1 MSNVD
6 PVAALFADLDRPLSP
21 RPEFERA
28 LRARLLTELRTP
40 ASTRAVWRSFSDAL
54 PPIRSWTR
62 LRLALVLIAL
72 FLLLAGVA
80 TATYLVGSWGGG
92 VVSTLNSPANGV
104 DSISGVGP
112 DGKVSTT
119 WRCPRDVFCGD
130 LVSAA
135 WAPDGRRIAFS
146 LTEFGGHSSYPGL
159 HVVDTL
165 TGRDQHMIGAFSQGP
180 AMAAQRATW
189 LRQARAY
196 IQRYGCLVPDQ
207 LSWSP
212 DGSKIAY
219 ACAVIRNGFISSDL
233 HIVNADGSRP
243 RVLRTGTPGAAW
255 PSWSPDGTRIAFS
268 AAADPREH
276 VRTNTTQPD
285 RVVRSSVYTIQLNGA
300 HRQLVVKDA
309 AAPAWSPRWLF
320 DRLSFRLRAS
330 STRHTRRTRRDAGR
344 QLRSLLRHRPG
355 RIADLGSRRHEN
367 RNRHEPR
374 RLPRRPR
381 RNAPETGRQV
391 RSRKHHRLA
400 PPRMAAD
407 SSQDSLN

>member
-1 MSNVD
+1 VSNVD

-40 ASTRAVWRSFSDAL
+40 ASTRAAWRSFSDAL

-104 DSISGVGP
+104 DSISGIGS
-112 DGKVSTT
+112 DGRVRTI

-159 HVVDTL
+159 HVVDTV

-180 AMAAQRATW
+180 GTAAKRTAW
-189 LRQARAY
+189 VRQAQAQ
-196 IQRYGCLVPDQ
+196 IHRYGCLVPDQ

-233 HIVNADGSRP
+233 RIVNADGSRP

-268 AAADPREH
+268 TAAAPREH

-285 RVVRSSVYTIQLNGA
+285 RVVHSSIYTVDLRGA
-300 HRQLVVKDA
+300 HRQLVAKDA
-309 AAPAWSPRWLF
+309 AAPVWSPDGSLIAYRSGCGRV
-320 DRLSFRLRAS
+320 RLA
-330 STRHTRRTRRDAGR
+330 TPDGHDATPAGNSAR
-344 QLRSLLRHRPG
+344 CSGIGPTGLPIWAPDG
-355 RIADLGSRRHEN
+355 TRIAIGTSHGIYLIDPDGTHLQQITKPGIAGITGTI
-367 RNRHEPR
+367 
-374 RLPRRPR
+374 RPAWQPTR
-381 RNAPETGRQV
+381 PKTR
-391 RSRKHHRLA
+391 
-400 PPRMAAD
+400 
-407 SSQDSLN
+407 